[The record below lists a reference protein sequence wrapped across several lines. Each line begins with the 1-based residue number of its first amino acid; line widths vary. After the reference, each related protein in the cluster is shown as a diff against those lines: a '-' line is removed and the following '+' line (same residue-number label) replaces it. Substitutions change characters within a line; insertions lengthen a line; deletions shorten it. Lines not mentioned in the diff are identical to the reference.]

1 MAYLGEVKNFIT
13 PVRDVR
19 LMPEEEKN
27 LYPAEPEIRN
37 VALLGEYIY
46 RNKETIPLDLLK
58 LTEDKGNINELI
70 LKHVRLD
77 NDSIKHLSVFLYFIK
92 QIDLVDFTD
101 MLLSPNDFLV
111 LSPAL
116 YRLPNLLELHLNSN
130 HIGSGT
136 SYLSKSFS
144 GMPKLAHLALIDC
157 KMSSIHFLTLCQGLK
172 SLKSLEILQV
182 SLNPI
187 GDDGCRGFC
196 EILPELFSLIS
207 VEMFTCNITNKGG
220 EYLIRELPNA
230 NIQNFLL
237 GNNRFSPR
245 FENKLKDKF
254 AFVHVGVR
262 HNMCALF

>member
-1 MAYLGEVKNFIT
+1 MANLGKEKGFIT

-19 LMPEEEKN
+19 LMPEEEKGVFA
-27 LYPAEPEIRN
+27 AEPEIRN

-46 RNKETIPLDLLK
+46 KNKEGIPLDLLK

-70 LKHVRLD
+70 LKHVRL
-77 NDSIKHLSVFLYFIK
+77 NQDSIKHLSVFLYFIR

-101 MLLSPNDFLV
+101 MLLTPEDFTV

-116 YRLPNLLELHLNSN
+116 YRLPNLLELYINSN
-130 HIGSGT
+130 HLGSGAA
-136 SYLSKSFS
+136 YLSRSFP

-157 KMSSIHFLTLCQGLK
+157 KISPNDFLSLCPGLK
-172 SLKSLEILQV
+172 TLKSLEILQV
-182 SLNPI
+182 SMNPI
-187 GDDGCRGFC
+187 GDQGCKGFC
-196 EILPELFSLIS
+196 EILPELLSLVS
-207 VEMFTCNITNKGG
+207 VEMFTCYITNKGG
-220 EYLIRELPNA
+220 KYLIDALPNT

-237 GNNRFSPR
+237 GNNKFSAR